1 MCTMAINR
9 TPPLYGVDF
18 TVVNPFV
25 ALHKMS
31 LLHKKSMSCTKSLTC
46 KMERRRD
53 NRAAVD
59 LTANHF
65 H

>member
-1 MCTMAINR
+1 MTR
-9 TPPLYGVDF
+9 ERGGT
-18 TVVNPFV
+18 TVKGLRV